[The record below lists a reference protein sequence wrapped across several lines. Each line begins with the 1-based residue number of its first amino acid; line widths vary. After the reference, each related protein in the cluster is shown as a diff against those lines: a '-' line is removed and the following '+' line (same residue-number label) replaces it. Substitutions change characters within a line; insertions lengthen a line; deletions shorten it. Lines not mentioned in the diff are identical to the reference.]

1 MGLTPEEK
9 RLYTQLFKS
18 LDPENTGVVT
28 GDKARTTFEKS
39 GLPPSILGEIWQISD
54 LNNLGFLNQFGFC
67 YAMRLIGYTQ
77 SGQHPVPGLADV
89 PGPLP
94 KFVNLGLPQQNV
106 LQPQSTSSSFMS
118 SQPNASMPQS
128 AASQDSFAAV
138 SPGDYQKFS
147 QLFIKTVGSAQ
158 GDLDG
163 SRAKDIFLK
172 AKLPTTTLGQIWSL
186 VDRYNTGKLNIG
198 GFVIAM
204 YLIQGLLS
212 GHIKQLPP
220 FLPESIWKSV
230 EQPQLLPQ
238 LQLNP
243 VIAAQNSVQSRQV
256 SHSSINSQLTAIRH
270 PASRDVSTTSEW
282 VATPAMKQQ
291 YESVFNN
298 LDKEKK
304 GHLNPDQVAS
314 FLMTSKLNQQDL
326 ALIWDLADIQNS
338 GIFSKLEFS
347 VALFLVNRKI
357 TGKPL
362 PNVVPD
368 ELLVSLK
375 QESAGSS
382 TLESQPHQQQ
392 QQQQQQQLQQ
402 QRPVSDIQNSSVP
415 AQSQAI
421 AKSKSSIDDLVD
433 IFGSSNAVANNTP
446 SSAPQAKPELVQRVS
461 SSELS
466 HTEAPR
472 IRNTLTGSF
481 KPTSSFGQS
490 LMQQQDTRH
499 QSLSSNLASPVEE
512 KKQVQSLPAD
522 ETKAAPQPPQPQQQ
536 QKSVNYEALRS
547 VPPPPSSS
555 SSSQPQPPIQKRD
568 STPVASAISAPN
580 SFVSAS
586 QQPSRERSV
595 SQQVSTNSNDD
606 LLADPAISGQLS
618 QATSDIANVS
628 NQIKSL
634 TNQTTN
640 LHEKKTRAEKEL
652 QRILNTKSEIENKLK
667 QLRASYD
674 NEVKQVEQV
683 EANLATA
690 KEETEALRSEAS
702 IAEAKVNS
710 LSSDLHDKQVA
721 MESLQKEN
729 STLKEKLGSL
739 NAEIVELEKQAA
751 SKSKE
756 TQTLSNQVAVK
767 KSQVQVAIVKSEE
780 LKSKIAEIEASH
792 KQLQLDLDNA
802 ERERLESENRAKE
815 LHAKSV
821 ELEQNKPTKPS
832 AGISAAIGAAT
843 AAVVGGGV
851 AGVAHHLSTENV
863 ESSGS
868 GLANEPVER
877 SVEDQSRSDNGIE
890 ETNAR
895 FPQLQI
901 SEPVDNAT
909 NTTSSNIT
917 DRATDDEET
926 PITSPSNSDF
936 QFPQGNNAAIVGG
949 MVGMPGVLVGVQ
961 RTESLTSSVQNNAAL
976 SVRDDNIDEISDRE
990 TLENADS
997 SEETAPNTANTGS
1010 FDSAERQHLE
1020 GSDKGSSSFE
1030 IVNSEEARS
1039 PEHGSEEFP
1048 PIRELDYQESDSSDE
1063 GEEQTFD
1070 DAVDNLHEQN
1080 KLYQSR
1086 STVGREVDTVPSE
1099 NVQSTGDSNF
1109 DDFDFDNLQ
1118 PAAPETDTNE
1128 KDFFNDEFTNLE
1140 AANVDNAGD
1149 EEFGQENDEFGG
1161 LSEDFTNSNAPDF
1174 SRPEEFSTA
1183 PLEGN
1188 DEWEQLFAGFGN
1200 SQPQQEEQS
1209 LGDIPAS
1216 GSARVSEPPSSVS
1229 APLTRDPPRY
1239 ESPPTAQP
1247 TRTSSNEYAIQELVG
1262 MGFDENTAIEAL
1274 KKEDWNLEAATNYLL
1289 DTA

>member
-9 RLYTQLFKS
+9 KLYTQLFKS

-28 GDKARTTFEKS
+28 GEKARTTFEKS

-94 KFVNLGLPQQNV
+94 KFVNLSLPQQNI
-106 LQPQSTSSSFMS
+106 LQLQSTNSSFMS
-118 SQPNASMPQS
+118 SQPNASIPQS

-138 SPGDYQKFS
+138 SPNDYQKFS
-147 QLFIKTVGSAQ
+147 RLFIKTVGSAQ

-186 VDRYNTGKLNIG
+186 VDRYNTGKLNVG

-230 EQPQLLPQ
+230 EQPQQQ
-238 LQLNP
+238 LHP
-243 VIAAQNSVQSRQV
+243 AIAAQNTLQSRQV

-270 PASRDVSTTSEW
+270 PTTRDISSTSEW
-282 VATPAMKQQ
+282 IVTPAMKQQ
-291 YESVFNN
+291 YESIFNN

-304 GHLNPDQVAS
+304 GRLNPDQVAS

-338 GIFSKLEFS
+338 GFFSKLEFS

-357 TGKPL
+357 AGKPL

-375 QESAGSS
+375 QEPVASHSS
-382 TLESQPHQQQ
+382 TVGSNSLESQPQPQHQQQ
-392 QQQQQQQLQQ
+392 QRQ
-402 QRPVSDIQNSSVP
+402 VSDIQNSSVP
-415 AQSQAI
+415 VQSQSI

-433 IFGSSNAVANNTP
+433 IFGSSDAAASNTP
-446 SSAPQAKPELVQRVS
+446 TSAPQVKPELVQRAS
-461 SSELS
+461 SSDLS
-466 HTEAPR
+466 HAEVPR

-490 LMQQQDTRH
+490 LMQQQETRH

-512 KKQVQSLPAD
+512 KKQVQSLSTGERAVS
-522 ETKAAPQPPQPQQQ
+522 PQPQQQ

-547 VPPPPSSS
+547 VPPPPPPP
-555 SSSQPQPPIQKRD
+555 SQTQPSIQRRD
-568 STPVASAISAPN
+568 SAPVPGAVSSPNPYTPS
-580 SFVSAS
+580 S
-586 QQPSRERSV
+586 QQPSGERSL
-595 SQQVSTNSNDD
+595 SQRAPSSSNDD

-634 TNQTTN
+634 TSQTTN

-652 QRILNTKSEIENKLK
+652 QRILITKSEIENKLK

-690 KEETEALRSEAS
+690 KEEIEALRSEAS

-710 LSSDLHDKQVA
+710 LSGELHEKQVA

-751 SKSKE
+751 SKSQE
-756 TQTLSNQVAVK
+756 THALSNQVAVK

-802 ERERLESENRAKE
+802 ERERLDSENRAKE

-832 AGISAAIGAAT
+832 AGITATIGAAAVGA

-851 AGVAHHLSTENV
+851 ASVVHHLSAGST
-863 ESSGS
+863 ESSDSGS
-868 GLANEPVER
+868 RNDPVER
-877 SVEDQSRSDNGIE
+877 SVKEETESDNDVE

-895 FPQLQI
+895 FPQLQV
-901 SEPVDNAT
+901 SEPADNAT

-1030 IVNSEEARS
+1030 IVNAEEARS
-1039 PEHGSEEFP
+1039 PEHGSDEFP
-1048 PIRELDYQESDSSDE
+1048 PIRELDYQESDSSDD
-1063 GEEQTFD
+1063 GEDQTFD
-1070 DAVDNLHEQN
+1070 DAVDSLQKQE
-1080 KLYQSR
+1080 KLYQGS
-1086 STVGREVDTVPSE
+1086 STVGREVDSAPSE
-1099 NVQSTGDSNF
+1099 RAQSTRDSNF

-1118 PAAPETDTNE
+1118 PAAPETETNE

-1149 EEFGQENDEFGG
+1149 EEFGQENDEFGE

-1174 SRPEEFSTA
+1174 SRPEESSTA

-1209 LGDIPAS
+1209 MGDIPAS